1 MNFTETTEA
10 MIKAMEENPFSLD
23 DHFEWQ
29 EQRIEDLVDLINT
42 HEEAAF
48 RRVMTRTVVIE
59 VHCRDILESLS
70 IDILQSTEDF
80 EW

>member
-1 MNFTETTEA
+1 M
-10 MIKAMEENPFSLD
+10 
-23 DHFEWQ
+23 
-29 EQRIEDLVDLINT
+29 INT

-80 EW
+80 EWQKQLRFNMQSDKVVVK